1 MFYIRE
7 NNDLKW
13 YEKAFN
19 LLKINDNEIILPIEK
34 NMNENQIRKISIK
47 CVKQIKK
54 NCNSKKIVL
63 SKNLHKSKG
72 FENILKSNRFEIVDG
87 RWLFELL
94 TIDVLKHIVK
104 KENFDLNKIYVSF
117 LVNDLTEIRLENIKL
132 LSTMCKN
139 FSVVTNHIE
148 KFKKISNNLLNTE
161 GIVLLASNNKRKS
174 LSKSQIIIN
183 TDFSS
188 ELLNKY
194 YVFEKSIIVNLDKK
208 TDIKKKRFEGII
220 ISDYEIDLRD
230 DKKQDLMCNNFYLI
244 NELYESQI
252 YKKGTFRDLRNKLK
266 IDNVNIRNLYSKN
279 SII

>member
-19 LLKINDNEIILPIEK
+19 LLKLNDNEIILPIEK
-34 NMNENQIRKISIK
+34 NMNENQIRKISMK
-47 CVKQIKK
+47 CVKQLKK
-54 NCNSKKIVL
+54 NSNSKKIVL
-63 SKNLHKSKG
+63 SKNLHKSKE

-94 TIDVLKHIVK
+94 TIDVLKYIVK

-194 YVFEKSIIVNLDKK
+194 YVFEKSIIVNLDKT

-230 DKKQDLMCNNFYLI
+230 DKKQDFMCNNFYLI

-252 YKKGTFRDLRNKLK
+252 YKKETFRDLRNKLK
-266 IDNVNIRNLYSKN
+266 IDNVNIHNLYSKN